1 MSVSKATILVPF
13 YNRQDYLRETLE
25 TVFAQTYKDWKLILI
40 DDGSTDRSIETI
52 NDLLSDPRIQII
64 KNHKNLGKSKS
75 LNRALSLVDTPYILE
90 LDSDDWLFPNT
101 LQTLIEEFE
110 NQPNDVAIVSG
121 NLQMVVED
129 RQGRVKRVIERK
141 GKAFSNKI
149 EFLFANQVVWPRFCR
164 TTVLKEIGG
173 WPVDDPYEGRHGID
187 DLRLLLRL
195 IDRYRFH
202 WIDQCLYKCREHEN
216 NLSNIQR
223 NRTAEVREWAIRD
236 ALQRWGYKLD
246 PVFHYDEEGWNYLVD
261 LRQT

>member
-1 MSVSKATILVPF
+1 MTDSQATILVPF

-52 NDLLSDPRIQII
+52 KDLLSDPRIQII
-64 KNHKNLGKSKS
+64 SNHKNLGKSKS
-75 LNRALSLVDTPYILE
+75 LNKALSLVETPYILE

-110 NQPNDVAIVSG
+110 NQPNEVAVVSG

-129 RQGRVKRVIERK
+129 RQGRIKRVIERK
-141 GKAFSNKI
+141 GKAFSDKI

-164 TTVLKEIGG
+164 TTALKEIGG
-173 WPVDDPYEGRHGID
+173 WPIDDPYEGCHGID

-216 NLSNIQR
+216 NLSNKQR
-223 NRTAEVREWAIRD
+223 KRTAEIREWAIRD
-236 ALQRWGYKLD
+236 ALDRWGYELE
-246 PVFHYDEEGWNYLVD
+246 PVFYYDEDGWNYLVD
-261 LRQT
+261 LI